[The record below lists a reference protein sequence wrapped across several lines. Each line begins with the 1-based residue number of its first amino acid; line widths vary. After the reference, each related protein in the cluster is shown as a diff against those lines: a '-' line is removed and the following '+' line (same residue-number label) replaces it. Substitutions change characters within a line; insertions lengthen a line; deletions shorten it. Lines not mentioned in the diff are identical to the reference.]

1 MCEVVGFGENIVKY
15 SSISVHGFHSLLD
28 IYSTTIGVVQSIK
41 INQNTVSDGELL
53 YVCMSSNKCNPLI
66 LKFQTIKY
74 SFTNLSFGKYAIMLL
89 SMLMSIYEVFQW
101 YSF

>member
-1 MCEVVGFGENIVKY
+1 MCEVVGFVENIVKY

-53 YVCMSSNKCNPLI
+53 YVCPTMNG
-66 LKFQTIKY
+66 TH
-74 SFTNLSFGKYAIMLL
+74 
-89 SMLMSIYEVFQW
+89 
-101 YSF
+101 